1 MKILT
6 KLTTAFLVLMLALPV
21 AAADLSS
28 AKAQGLIGEM
38 STGYIGF
45 VTNQVPDDVKE
56 LVATANAK
64 RKAKFQAL
72 AKKQNISVDQVAKIA
87 AATFFEKTK
96 PGNYINQNG
105 RWIKK

>member
-1 MKILT
+1 MKLLT
-6 KLTTAFLVLMLALPV
+6 KLSTALLVLMLAFPV

-38 STGYIGF
+38 SNGYIGF
-45 VTNQVPDDVKE
+45 VTSNAPDDVKA
-56 LVATANAK
+56 LVANANKK

-87 AATFFEKTK
+87 AEKFFAKTK
-96 PGNYINQNG
+96 SGNYIKKGG
-105 RWIKK
+105 RWVKK